1 MKDVELPKWLKGLPM
16 APEFRPTDTEFA
28 DPIAYISKIEKEA
41 SAFGICKII
50 PPLPKPSK
58 KYVLYNLNK
67 SLSKCPELGSD
78 LNLITKSKTDNAD
91 KGNHNVNESRA
102 VFTTR
107 HQELGSEKGRKE
119 KGVGCQVS
127 GAQKQV
133 WQSGEVY
140 TLEQFE
146 AKSKNFAK
154 GQFGMVKEVNPLIV
168 EAMFWR
174 VASGEKPVYVE
185 YANDVPGSGF
195 GEPVGSLRHFYR
207 HKRRRRRKRK
217 SFNRNNLGSSDSK
230 DDHVDALNSGSID
243 NVSDNQK
250 DIGSCKETAS
260 NSLPS
265 MQSHQAES
273 FSGHKD
279 LNCIGEMEGTA
290 GWKLSNS
297 PWNLQVIAR
306 SAGSLTRFMPDDI
319 PGVTSPM
326 VYVGMLFSWFA
337 WHVEDH
343 ELHSLNFLHMGAPKT
358 WYAVPGDYAF
368 NFEEVIRLYG
378 YGGNTDRLAAL
389 TLLGEKTTVLSPEVI
404 VASNIPCCRL
414 VQYPGEF
421 VVTFPR
427 AYHIGFSH
435 GFNCGEAANFGTP
448 EWLAIAKEAAVRRA
462 AMNYLPMLSH
472 QQLLYL
478 LTMSFIS
485 RIPRSLLPGVR
496 SSRHRDRQ
504 KEEREFLVKKAFI
517 EDILNEN
524 NLLTILLQRNSLYR
538 VVLWDLELLPSSS
551 KESESGNGVDAAI
564 STSSEKAY
572 PENDD
577 NQDHFSQ
584 LTSCINAVDFDLDD
598 DDLAYDFHMDS
609 GTLPCV
615 ACGILGFPF
624 MAVVQPSVEA
634 SKTLLLE
641 DHHTIED
648 LEVSKPVVESSQCIH
663 SPVEQSP
670 ISDHTSSSKY
680 DAASSKVKTAT
691 GWNISGGFEKPRMF
705 CLEHAIEIE
714 GLLSTKGGA
723 NVLVI
728 CHSDFKK
735 INAHTA
741 AIAEE
746 ISTPFNYNDIPL
758 DGASQED
765 LYLIDIAIDREEQT
779 GCIEDWTSQMSIN
792 LQHCV
797 KVKKNFP
804 SKNVKHLLTLGG
816 LLSGATPDLNSSSFY
831 WKSRKLRTKRH
842 LKHPLVSKPSDLK
855 ITKEEDDLRSKLEH
869 QTARKEVEVIQYS
882 RRKYKSHNSAK
893 VNEPPKDSN
902 DCVLQNVPAAY
913 NVDQK
918 KEAKR
923 TAESIHVGLEN
934 IEQTNPGLSTLASGG
949 QSEYECIKFSQAGGC
964 EYSLPSQCANSFISA
979 MPVVENVAAQT
990 LLCSSDELIVKETV
1004 CSTTWHD
1011 PELQHEIKVG
1021 DENFEKNKRCYL
1033 DDSNCSPAAEAGR
1046 CHSGNFSGSVVS
1058 AQGNRKNVNVREKHI
1073 LKETENEV
1081 SDTLNCQGHN
1091 KVHRGADNKEK
1102 AVPQVLDTL
1111 NCVGHNK
1118 VHGDADNKE
1127 KAAPVRKQEIQTDG
1141 ENKDTDVSMGRL
1153 EIQKGGD
1160 NLEKAVFECRQVNQ
1174 SDRDNQNKAVSIG
1187 TGLVEEFTSTSV
1199 EELHVASNIY
1209 AAMASYGDND
1219 MDVSLLE
1226 QREPNY
1232 SKCTSVQPEPTA
1244 ESGRKRKREIDLL
1257 TQDQLQV
1264 GGFIISPCE
1273 SLRPRVRKDA
1283 SVSGTD
1289 FRKPVE
1295 EKLPLTKARRK
1306 ASADSLPHKDKKEHE
1321 TRPHKCELEGCR
1333 MSFKTKAEL
1342 LLHKRNQCPVDGC
1355 RKKFNSHKYAVQHQR
1370 VHDDDRPLKCP
1381 WKGCTMSFK
1390 WAWARTEHL
1399 RVHTGERPYV
1409 CKVEGCGLTFRFV
1422 SDFSRHRRKT
1432 GHQVKIS

>member
-1 MKDVELPKWLKGLPM
+1 MKDVEIPKWLNGLAM

-28 DPIAYISKIEKEA
+28 DPIAYISKIEKQA

-58 KYVLYNLNK
+58 KYVLFNLNK
-67 SLSKCPELGSD
+67 SLSKCSELGSD
-78 LNLITKSKTDNAD
+78 LNLMSKTDNAD
-91 KGNHNVNESRA
+91 RIKYNGGVSRA

-207 HKRRRRRKRK
+207 HKRRRRKRK

-230 DDHVDALNSGSID
+230 DDQVDAVNSGSLD
-243 NVSDNQK
+243 KVSGRQK
-250 DIGSCKETAS
+250 DFGLCKETAS

-265 MQSHQAES
+265 MQLHQAAS
-273 FSGHKD
+273 FSGDRD
-279 LNCIGEMEGTA
+279 LDCTSELEGTA

-378 YGGNTDRLAAL
+378 YGGKTDRLAAL
-389 TLLGEKTTVLSPEVI
+389 SLLGEKTTVLSPEVI

-496 SSRHRDRQ
+496 SSRCRDRQ
-504 KEEREFLVKKAFI
+504 KEERELLVKKAFI
-517 EDILNEN
+517 QDILNEN
-524 NLLTILLQRNSLYR
+524 NLLTILLRRNPLYH

-551 KESESGNGVDAAI
+551 KESEFCNGADAALL
-564 STSSEKAY
+564 TSSEKAC
-572 PENDD
+572 PEDND

-584 LTSCINAVDFDLDD
+584 LSRCINAVGFDLDD
-598 DDLAYDFHMDS
+598 DDLAYDFHIDS

-624 MAVVQPSVEA
+624 MAVVQPSEEA

-641 DHHTIED
+641 DRHTIQD
-648 LEVSKPVVESSQCIH
+648 LEVFRPVESHSLSDLDHMVEASIPVVESSQPTH
-663 SPVEQSP
+663 SPIEQSP
-670 ISDHTSSSKY
+670 ISDHPSSPKS
-680 DAASSKVKTAT
+680 DSASSKVKTAM
-691 GWNISGGFEKPRMF
+691 GWNISGAFEKPRLF

-723 NVLVI
+723 KVLVI
-728 CHSDFKK
+728 CHSDFQK
-735 INAHTA
+735 IKGHA
-741 AIAEE
+741 AATAEE
-746 ISTPFNYNDIPL
+746 IFVPFNYNEIPL
-758 DGASQED
+758 DRASQED
-765 LYLIDIAIDREEQT
+765 LYLVDIAIDREEQT
-779 GCIEDWTSQMSIN
+779 GCLEDWTSQMSIN

-816 LLSGATPDLNSSSFY
+816 LFSDATTNLNSSSSY

-842 LKHPLVSKPSDLK
+842 LKHPLQSISTDGLK
-855 ITKEEDDLRSKLEH
+855 ITKDEEDSRSKLEH
-869 QTARKEVEVIQYS
+869 QTARKEVKVIQYS
-882 RRKYKSHNSAK
+882 RRKFKSRSSAG
-893 VNEPPKDSN
+893 VNEAPKDSN
-902 DCVLQNVPAAY
+902 DHVLQNVQAVDD
-913 NVDQK
+913 VDQE
-918 KEAKR
+918 KEAKS
-923 TAESIHVGLEN
+923 TTESIIVGVA
-934 IEQTNPGLSTLASGG
+934 LASGG
-949 QSEYECIKFSQAGGC
+949 QSECERIKFSQTGGC
-964 EYSLPSQCANSFISA
+964 DENFLPLQCANSFTSA
-979 MPVVENVAAQT
+979 TPVVENVAAQAMI
-990 LLCSSDELIVKETV
+990 CSSDGLMVKENV
-1004 CSTTWHD
+1004 RGSTWCD
-1011 PELQHEIKVG
+1011 PKVQHEIKVEG
-1021 DENFEKNKRCYL
+1021 NFEENRRCYL
-1033 DDSNCSPAAEAGR
+1033 DNSDSAPPAEAGG
-1046 CHSGNFSGSVVS
+1046 CHSGKFSGSSAVS
-1058 AQGNRKNVNVREKHI
+1058 SQSNSKMENARKKHVM
-1073 LKETENEV
+1073 KETDSEA
-1081 SDTLNCQGHN
+1081 SDTLSCKGHN
-1091 KVHRGADNKEK
+1091 KVQTDTDNQDKAVPVGQHEILTGGDNQEK
-1102 AVPQVLDTL
+1102 AVSGGQ
-1111 NCVGHNK
+1111 
-1118 VHGDADNKE
+1118 
-1127 KAAPVRKQEIQTDG
+1127 QEIQ
-1141 ENKDTDVSMGRL
+1141 R
-1153 EIQKGGD
+1153 
-1160 NLEKAVFECRQVNQ
+1160 
-1174 SDRDNQNKAVSIG
+1174 DRDDQSTDFSIG
-1187 TGLVEEFTSTSV
+1187 TGLVEEYTSTLV
-1199 EELHVASNIY
+1199 EELHVASNIP
-1209 AAMASYGDND
+1209 ASMESCGDNSS
-1219 MDVSLLE
+1219 DVSFPK
-1226 QREPNY
+1226 QRQPNY
-1232 SKCTSVQPEPTA
+1232 SNSTVVQSEPIL
-1244 ESGRKRKREIDLL
+1244 ECGRKRKREVDLL
-1257 TQDQLQV
+1257 TQDQLHV
-1264 GGFIISPCE
+1264 GGFIVSPCE
-1273 SLRPRVRKDA
+1273 SLRPRGRKDA

-1289 FRKPVE
+1289 CKNPVE
-1295 EKLPLTKARRK
+1295 EKLPVKRVRN
-1306 ASADSLPHKDKKEHE
+1306 ASADSIPHKDKKENE
-1321 TRPHKCELEGCR
+1321 TRPHKCDLEGCR

-1342 LLHKRNQCPVDGC
+1342 LLHKRNQCPVNGC
-1355 RKKFNSHKYAVQHQR
+1355 RKKLSSHKYAVMHQR

-1390 WAWARTEHL
+1390 WAWARTEHI

-1409 CKVEGCGLTFRFV
+1409 CKVKDCGLTFRFV

-1432 GHQVKIS
+1432 GHHVKVS

>member
-1 MKDVELPKWLKGLPM
+1 MKDVEIPKWLKGLAM

-58 KYVLYNLNK
+58 KYVLCNLNR
-67 SLSKCPELGSD
+67 SLSKCSELGSD
-78 LNLITKSKTDNAD
+78 LNLMSKTDNAD
-91 KGNHNVNESRA
+91 RGNCNGGVSRA

-107 HQELGSEKGRKE
+107 HQELGGEKGKRV
-119 KGVGCQVS
+119 KGVGGQVS

-168 EAMFWR
+168 EAMFWK
-174 VASGEKPVYVE
+174 VASAEKPVYVE

-207 HKRRRRRKRK
+207 RKRRRRKRK
-217 SFNRNNLGSSDSK
+217 SFDRNNLGSSDSK
-230 DDHVDALNSGSID
+230 DDQVDAVSSGRLD
-243 NVSDNQK
+243 KVSGGQK
-250 DIGSCKETAS
+250 DFGLCKETAS

-265 MQSHQAES
+265 TQLHQAAS
-273 FSGHKD
+273 FSGDKD
-279 LNCIGEMEGTA
+279 LNCTSEMEGTS

-297 PWNLQVIAR
+297 PWNLQVVAR
-306 SAGSLTRFMPDDI
+306 SSGSLTRFMPDDI

-389 TLLGEKTTVLSPEVI
+389 SLLGEKTTVLSPEVI
-404 VASNIPCCRL
+404 VESNIPCCRL

-435 GFNCGEAANFGTP
+435 GFNCGEAANFGTA

-504 KEEREFLVKKAFI
+504 KEERELLVKKAFI
-517 EDILNEN
+517 QDILNEN
-524 NLLTILLQRNSLYR
+524 TLLTILLRRNPLYH

-551 KESESGNGVDAAI
+551 KESEFCNGADAAI
-564 STSSEKAY
+564 STSIEKAY
-572 PENDD
+572 PEDDD

-584 LTSCINAVDFDLDD
+584 LDNCINAVGFDLDD
-598 DDLAYDFHMDS
+598 DDLAYDFHIDS

-624 MAVVQPSVEA
+624 MAVVQPSEEA

-641 DHHTIED
+641 DHRTIQD
-648 LEVSKPVVESSQCIH
+648 LEVFKPVESHSLSDLDHMVEASIPVVESSQPIH
-663 SPVEQSP
+663 SPIEQSP
-670 ISDHTSSSKY
+670 ISDHSSSPKY
-680 DAASSKVKTAT
+680 DAASSKAKTAM
-691 GWNISGGFEKPRMF
+691 GWNISGAFEKPRLF
-705 CLEHAIEIE
+705 CLEHAIETE

-723 NVLVI
+723 KVLVI
-728 CHSDFKK
+728 CHSDFQK
-735 INAHTA
+735 IKAHAA

-746 ISTPFNYNDIPL
+746 ISVPFNYNEIPL
-758 DGASQED
+758 GRASQED
-765 LYLIDIAIDREEQT
+765 LYLVDVAIDREEQT

-804 SKNVKHLLTLGG
+804 SQNVKHLLTLGR
-816 LLSGATPDLNSSSFY
+816 LFSDATTDLNSSSFY
-831 WKSRKLRTKRH
+831 WKSRKLRTNRN
-842 LKHPLVSKPSDLK
+842 LKHPLQRISTDGLK
-855 ITKEEDDLRSKLEH
+855 IMKDEEDSRSKFEH
-869 QTARKEVEVIQYS
+869 QTARKEVKFIQYS
-882 RRKYKSHNSAK
+882 RRKYRSHSSAG
-893 VNEPPKDSN
+893 VNEAPKDSI
-902 DCVLQNVPAAY
+902 DHVLQNVPAGDD
-913 NVDQK
+913 VDQK
-918 KEAKR
+918 KEAKS
-923 TAESIHVGLEN
+923 TTKSIIVGVEN
-934 IEQTNPGLSTLASGG
+934 IEHTFPGLSALASVG
-949 QSEYECIKFSQAGGC
+949 QSEHECINFSQTGGC
-964 EYSLPSQCANSFISA
+964 DDNSLPLQCANSFSSA
-979 MPVVENVAAQT
+979 TPAIENVAAQAII
-990 LLCSSDELIVKETV
+990 CSSDGLIVKEKF
-1004 CSTTWHD
+1004 CDSTWRD
-1011 PELQHEIKVG
+1011 PKVQHEIEVEGK
-1021 DENFEKNKRCYL
+1021 FEKNKRCYL
-1033 DDSNCSPAAEAGR
+1033 DNSDCSPAAEAGR
-1046 CHSGNFSGSVVS
+1046 CHSGNFSGPSAVS
-1058 AQGNRKNVNVREKHI
+1058 AQSNSKKENARKKHMA
-1073 LKETENEV
+1073 KETDSEV
-1081 SDTLNCQGHN
+1081 SDTLSCEGHD
-1091 KVHRGADNKEK
+1091 KVQTDADIQDK
-1102 AVPQVLDTL
+1102 AVP
-1111 NCVGHNK
+1111 VGQHEILT
-1118 VHGDADNKE
+1118 VRDDE
-1127 KAAPVRKQEIQTDG
+1127 VKAVSGGQQEIQTD
-1141 ENKDTDVSMGRL
+1141 R
-1153 EIQKGGD
+1153 D
-1160 NLEKAVFECRQVNQ
+1160 NQEKAVSEGQQ
-1174 SDRDNQNKAVSIG
+1174 EIQTDRDDQIKAVSIG
-1187 TGLVEEFTSTSV
+1187 TGLVEEYTSTSV
-1199 EELHVASNIY
+1199 EELHVASNIH
-1209 AAMASYGDND
+1209 AAMESCGDDSKDASSP
-1219 MDVSLLE
+1219 V

-1232 SKCTSVQPEPTA
+1232 SNSTTLQSEPNLK
-1244 ESGRKRKREIDLL
+1244 SGRKRKREVDLL
-1257 TQDQLQV
+1257 TQDQLHV

-1273 SLRPRVRKDA
+1273 SLRPRIRKDA

-1289 FRKPVE
+1289 CEKPVE
-1295 EKLPLTKARRK
+1295 EKLPVKKARK
-1306 ASADSLPHKDKKEHE
+1306 ASADSIPHKDKKEHE
-1321 TRPHKCELEGCR
+1321 TRPHKCDLEGCR

-1342 LLHKRNQCPVDGC
+1342 VLHKRNQCPVDGC
-1355 RKKFNSHKYAVQHQR
+1355 RKKLSSHKYAVLHQR
-1370 VHDDDRPLKCP
+1370 VHNDDRPLKCP

-1390 WAWARTEHL
+1390 WAWARTEHI

-1409 CKVEGCGLTFRFV
+1409 CKVKDCGLTFRFV

-1432 GHQVKIS
+1432 GHHVKLN